1 MDLIDNL
8 ALGASVAFSW
18 QNLLYAFIGC
28 LVGTLIGVLP
38 GLGPVSTIAMLI
50 PLTYHLEPASG
61 LIMIAGIYYG
71 AQYGG
76 STTAIL
82 LNIPGETSSIVTCL
96 DGHAMAKKGR
106 AGSALVIAAV
116 GSFFAGSFATLL
128 LGVVALPLAYVGAS
142 FGSPEYFA
150 LMVLGLV
157 GSVVLAQGSPVKA
170 VAMVT
175 VGVLLGLVGMD
186 VDTAEWRFTFGYKQ
200 LADGLD
206 FVPIAVGLFGIADV
220 IRELGRSSGR
230 RGEISKI
237 GNWLPTKTE
246 VKRATPAVIRGTLV
260 GSFMGILPGGG
271 AGLAS
276 FASYILEK
284 KISRDPSQFGK
295 GAVEGVAGPES
306 ANNAAAQTNFIPMLT
321 LGIPGNAIM
330 ALMMGALT
338 IHGIQPGAEVFTRNA
353 HVFWGLL
360 VSMWIG
366 NLMLLVINLPLIRLW
381 IALLQVRY
389 SAIYLGILVFSAI
402 GVYTVNNSVLD
413 VVLTI
418 MFGVV
423 GAILLRFRF
432 EPAPLLLGFV
442 LGRLLET
449 HFRRTMLQSGGDWS
463 IFLDR
468 PVALGFLLVA
478 LAMFVMLV
486 SPAFRSKRQEIFQ
499 EET

>member
-1 MDLIDNL
+1 MELIDNL

-18 QNLLYAFIGC
+18 QNLFYAFVGC

-50 PLTYHLEPASG
+50 PLTYNLAPASG

-82 LNIPGETSSIVTCL
+82 LNVPGETSSIITCL
-96 DGHAMAKKGR
+96 DGHQMAKKGR
-106 AGSALVIAAV
+106 AGAALVIAAL

-128 LGVVALPLAYVGAS
+128 IALLAFPLAYVGAS

-150 LMVLGLV
+150 LMVLGLI
-157 GSVVLAQGSPVKA
+157 GAVVLAQGSPLKA
-170 VAMVT
+170 IAMVA
-175 VGVLLGLVGMD
+175 VGVLLGLAGMD
-186 VDTAEWRFTFGYKQ
+186 VDSAVWRFTFGYKEF
-200 LADGLD
+200 ADGFD
-206 FVPIAVGLFGIADV
+206 FVPVAVGLFGIADV
-220 IRELGRSSGR
+220 ILELSR
-230 RGEISKI
+230 RGGKVGEVLPI
-237 GNWLPTKTE
+237 GHWLPTKQE
-246 VKRATPAVIRGTLV
+246 ARRATPAVLRGTLV
-260 GSFMGILPGGG
+260 GSFLGILPGGG
-271 AGLAS
+271 AGLAA

-284 KISRDPSQFGK
+284 KLSRSPREFGN

-338 IHGIQPGAEVFTRNA
+338 IHGIQPGPEVLTRNA

-360 VSMWIG
+360 VSMWVG
-366 NLMLLVINLPLIRLW
+366 NLMLVVINLPLIRVW

-389 SAIYLGILVFSAI
+389 SAIYIGILAFSVI
-402 GVYTVNNSVLD
+402 GVYTVNNSTVD
-413 VVLTI
+413 VVLAI
-418 MFGVV
+418 IFGVA
-423 GAILLRFRF
+423 GAILIRLRF

-449 HFRRTMLQSGGDWS
+449 HFRRSMLQTDGDWM
-463 IFLDR
+463 IFVER
-468 PVALGFLLVA
+468 PVALFFLLIAA
-478 LAMFVMLV
+478 LMLV
-486 SPAFRSKRQEIFQ
+486 LLVLPSFRGNREQIFQ
-499 EET
+499 EEH